1 MSFRLS
7 GPPVCRYHPH
17 CVNSKP
23 LRILRAADVADN
35 RLGGMSRLMHFGA
48 DELRAAGHTV
58 SFLFREQLALDVPF
72 AIRRFLAPRR
82 AAAWIIQ
89 RRHEFDVVE
98 VHEPLAAPYA
108 RARARDRSLPPLV
121 VLSHGLE
128 EQGHRAT
135 IEYFRQ
141 KGQPLS
147 LKRRWSPMSIVWQ
160 AAFAA
165 RHADHMLC
173 SNQDDIEYLVSKG
186 VPRARL
192 SRHVNGVTDAFLDL
206 AKPQG
211 DERSG
216 WLFVGSW
223 IERKGIL
230 DLVPAMTSLLRRH
243 RDWHFTAAGIGRD
256 ATVVTT
262 AFPDD
267 VQSQLRVL
275 PDVTSDSALSA
286 LFRMHAVFVLPSIY
300 EGQPL
305 VLFEA
310 ASAEM
315 AIVTTNVCGMKD
327 FIRTGENGRLIPVGD
342 PQALEQALEASMP
355 DVATLGPQARADVL
369 SGHTW
374 RHSAARLLEAYR
386 AAISWS

>member
-1 MSFRLS
+1 M
-7 GPPVCRYHPH
+7 
-17 CVNSKP
+17 
-23 LRILRAADVADN
+23 ADN
-35 RLGGMSRLMHFGA
+35 RLGGVSRLMHFGA
-48 DELRAAGHTV
+48 DELRAEGHTV
-58 SFLFREQLALDVPF
+58 TLLFREQLPLNVPF
-72 AIRRFLAPRR
+72 AWRRFLAPRR
-82 AAAWIIQ
+82 AAAWIIE

-98 VHEPLAAPYA
+98 MHEPLAAPYA

-128 EQGHRAT
+128 EQGHKAT

-141 KGQPLS
+141 KGRPLS
-147 LKRRWSPMSIVWQ
+147 FKRRLFPMSIVWQ

-173 SNQDDIEYLVSKG
+173 SNQDDIDYLVTKG
-186 VPRARL
+186 VSRAKL
-192 SRHVNGVTDAFLDL
+192 SRHLNGVTDAFLEL

-211 DERSG
+211 EERSG

-223 IERKGIL
+223 LERKGTL
-230 DLVPAMTSLLRRH
+230 DLVPAMTSLLRKH

-256 ATVVTT
+256 ATEVTT
-262 AFPDD
+262 QFPED

-275 PDVTSDSALSA
+275 PDVTSDSALAA
-286 LFRMHAVFVLPSIY
+286 LFRMHAVFVLPSVY

-305 VLFEA
+305 VMFEA
-310 ASAEM
+310 AAAEM
-315 AIVTTNVCGMKD
+315 AVVTTNVCGMKD
-327 FIRTGENGRLIPVGD
+327 FIRPGENGRLVPVGD
-342 PQALEQALEASMP
+342 PQALEQALEASMT

-374 RHSAARLLEAYR
+374 HHSAARLLEAYR
-386 AAISWS
+386 AAISSMTE